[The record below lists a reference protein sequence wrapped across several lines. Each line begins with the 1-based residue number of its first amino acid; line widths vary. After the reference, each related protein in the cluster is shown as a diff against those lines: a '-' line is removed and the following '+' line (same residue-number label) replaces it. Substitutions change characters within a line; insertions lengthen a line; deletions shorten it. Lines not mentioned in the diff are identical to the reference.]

1 MVHICSKSVCVSF
14 HPIGVWTKHTAT
26 PADTCE
32 IQGRKIFRVKPGSS
46 QGSSFVSGRVCNTN
60 LLNQKIDSLLGKKSI
75 LNPGR
80 SSRSLKRSYNK
91 IKMLQLNF
99 WQLQKDTFP
108 LKNWKLSACEM
119 DRIPQNVYKWINI
132 TSREWVRE
140 QRVCSTCVFC
150 FSHWPPTVQKLF
162 DCICLP
168 EARKCT
174 TFSIIR
180 FQVCL
185 WECT

>member
-1 MVHICSKSVCVSF
+1 MFHWNSSVALVCEQNTQPHPQTHVRYRDVKSLGSNQGQVKVRGLCLGGCVTQMCSLRRSIACWK
-14 HPIGVWTKHTAT
+14 K
-26 PADTCE
+26 
-32 IQGRKIFRVKPGSS
+32 
-46 QGSSFVSGRVCNTN
+46 
-60 LLNQKIDSLLGKKSI
+60 KKSI
-75 LNPGR
+75 LNPER
-80 SSRSLKRSYNK
+80 SCRSLKRSYNK
-91 IKMLQLNF
+91 IKVLQLNF

-108 LKNWKLSACEM
+108 LKGCKPSACEM

-168 EARKCT
+168 GARKCT

-185 WECT
+185 WECI